1 MKKREHMLNLVAEW
15 RKSGLSQ
22 QQFCNSR
29 DLTLGKFSYWV
40 AQSKPK
46 SDSGFIALTPD
57 KLQRSES
64 LEIHYPNGVVVKVG
78 SVDLTIIS
86 GLIGLV

>member
-1 MKKREHMLNLVAEW
+1 MEKREQMLNLVAEW

-22 QQFCNSR
+22 HQFCKSR
-29 DLTLGKFSYWV
+29 GLTLGKFSYWV

-46 SDSGFIALTPD
+46 SDSGFIALKPD
-57 KLQRSES
+57 KPIRSEQV
-64 LEIHYPNGVVVKVG
+64 EIHYPNGVIVKVG
-78 SVDLTIIS
+78 SLDLTVLS

>member
-1 MKKREHMLNLVAEW
+1 MEKREQMLNLVIEW
-15 RKSGLSQ
+15 RESGLSQ
-22 QQFCNSR
+22 QQFCKSR

-46 SDSGFIALTPD
+46 SDSGFIALNPD
-57 KLQRSES
+57 KPTRPEQV
-64 LEIHYPNGVVVKVG
+64 EIHYPNGVVVKVA
-78 SVDLTIIS
+78 SIDLTVIS

>member
-1 MKKREHMLNLVAEW
+1 MEKCEQMLNLVAEW
-15 RKSGLSQ
+15 RASGVSQ
-22 QQFCNSR
+22 QQFCKAK

-46 SDSGFIALTPD
+46 ANSGFIALKPD
-57 KLQRSES
+57 KRMRSDQV
-64 LEIHYPNGVVVKVG
+64 EIHYPNGVVIKV
-78 SVDLTIIS
+78 SSIDLTVLS